1 MDGGG
6 DDEDDGFVGSLWKVM
21 GLKEKRVFVGLM
33 KKVELFL
40 LKRESGDLVVNNLNE
55 HEKRELVDIIVA
67 GMRIAFAGVGCEIEK
82 EKGIVLGFF
91 LGLNGWT
98 AQTKSKHTQ
107 AQLLGS
113 FFPNKS
119 QFTS

>member
-67 GMRIAFAGVGCEIEK
+67 GMRIAFAAVGCEIEK

-98 AQTKSKHTQ
+98 AQTKS
-107 AQLLGS
+107 
-113 FFPNKS
+113 
-119 QFTS
+119 

>member
-21 GLKEKRVFVGLM
+21 GLKEKRVFAGLM

-67 GMRIAFAGVGCEIEK
+67 GMRIAFAAVGCEIEK

-91 LGLNGWT
+91 PGLNGWT
-98 AQTKSKHTQ
+98 AQTKSNHTQ

-113 FFPNKS
+113 SFSPTN
-119 QFTS
+119 QN